1 MAKKIK
7 LKELAEAENKCDR
20 CYESKCCQY
29 VTQCIDAPTTMKDF
43 DLLLWQ
49 ISHKNVHIFKDEEGW
64 FLLILNECVHLQ
76 EDGRC
81 GIYEVRPLI
90 CRDHTND
97 YCEYD
102 VSIKDGSELYFSG
115 YDDLNK
121 YCRKRFKSWDK
132 RFKKKSWKKN
142 AEPMIS

>member
-7 LKELAEAENKCDR
+7 VLSEPESNNKCDI

-29 VTQCIDAPTTMKDF
+29 VTQNIDKPSSMKDF

-49 ISHKNVHIFKDEEGW
+49 VSHKNVHLFKDDEGW
-64 FLLILNECVHLQ
+64 FLLILSSCTHLQ
-76 EDGRC
+76 DDGRC

-90 CRDHTND
+90 CRDHDNA

-102 VSIKDGSELYFSG
+102 VSIEEGSELYFSG
-115 YDDLNK
+115 YDDLNR
-121 YCRKRFKSWDK
+121 YCRKRFKGWDK
-132 RFKKKSWKKN
+132 RFKKKSWQKN
-142 AEPMIS
+142 AAPMTS

>member
-1 MAKKIK
+1 
-7 LKELAEAENKCDR
+7 
-20 CYESKCCQY
+20 
-29 VTQCIDAPTTMKDF
+29 MKDF

-49 ISHKNVHIFKDEEGW
+49 ISHKNIHIFKDEEGW
-64 FLLILNECVHLQ
+64 FLLVLNECTHLLD
-76 EDGRC
+76 DGRC

-142 AEPMIS
+142 AAPMV